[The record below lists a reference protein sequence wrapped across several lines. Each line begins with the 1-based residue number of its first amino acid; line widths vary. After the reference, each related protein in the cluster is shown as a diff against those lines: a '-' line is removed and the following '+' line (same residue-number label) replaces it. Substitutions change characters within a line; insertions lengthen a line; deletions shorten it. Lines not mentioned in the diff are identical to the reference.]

1 MSVGSIIMLVMVP
14 VSILSELKYRNL
26 HDRWDVVQKYFKD
39 TKNGKTDK
47 MNENKLVFAQGDVT
61 LAKDTKDDEL
71 GFASNDAISLY
82 RSVEIYQWTRMLNYG
97 DDAVYNPYKY
107 EKIWS

>member
-1 MSVGSIIMLVMVP
+1 M
-14 VSILSELKYRNL
+14 
-26 HDRWDVVQKYFKD
+26 
-39 TKNGKTDK
+39 
-47 MNENKLVFAQGDVT
+47 T